1 MNLTKKDLS
10 AILKKEL
17 RLSVDISDSLVDEFF
32 QAIKTT
38 LRSHKNIKLSG
49 FGSFETFVT
58 KERMGR
64 NPRSMENFKIPSQ
77 NKVRFSTTSKVF
89 LELKMKKQVQNFN
102 KSDLAIHLS
111 RKFSSLNDETII
123 EGIDL
128 ILQEIINTVALD
140 NRVEIRG
147 FGSFSKKTIRPRK
160 YINPKTK
167 EESYLGETSIMHFK
181 ASKKLLHAHD

>member
-1 MNLTKKDLS
+1 M
-10 AILKKEL
+10 KEQ
-17 RLSVDISDSLVDEFF
+17 I
-32 QAIKTT
+32 
-38 LRSHKNIKLSG
+38 
-49 FGSFETFVT
+49 
-58 KERMGR
+58 
-64 NPRSMENFKIPSQ
+64 
-77 NKVRFSTTSKVF
+77 
-89 LELKMKKQVQNFN
+89 QNFN

-111 RKFSSLNDETII
+111 RKLSSLSDETII

-167 EESYLGETSIMHFK
+167 EKSYLGETSVMHFK
-181 ASKKLLHAHD
+181 ASKKLLHPND